1 MKKTLIKN
9 ARIVTDMK
17 VVDGD
22 IYIEGDTIIE
32 VASKC

>member
-1 MKKTLIKN
+1 MKKTLIN
-9 ARIVTDMK
+9 RGMFTDMK

-32 VASKC
+32 VAMR